1 MFLSCRAHKSL
12 SVTKFCGRLFVSTAL
27 QPFTLFIPWPLTTLV
42 LVKFMEVYF
51 PFFLPVRHVMEE
63 FIVIQSTI
71 FVLVV
76 VIKDVLLK

>member
-1 MFLSCRAHKSL
+1 
-12 SVTKFCGRLFVSTAL
+12 
-27 QPFTLFIPWPLTTLV
+27 
-42 LVKFMEVYF
+42 MEVYF